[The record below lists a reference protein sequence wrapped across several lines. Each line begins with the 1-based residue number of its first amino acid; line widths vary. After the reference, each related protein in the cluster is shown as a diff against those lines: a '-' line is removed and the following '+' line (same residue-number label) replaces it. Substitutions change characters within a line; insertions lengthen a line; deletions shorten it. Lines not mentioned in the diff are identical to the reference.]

1 MPVYIASMNLRG
13 KWAKHPHVDYVIN
26 VTSAQSKNHINRITF
41 SPMQHRPYKG
51 FWNFEHYWQ
60 AGKVWEHAPHSKTYA
75 WWKAQTTPKRRLP
88 NSRGKHILYGKYGIK
103 HKGSSKL
110 SYITARKLVYAP
122 EYYRM
127 IKKEE
132 YLIYLRTLV
141 KLGESI
147 VVYDFDGP
155 RDSDN
160 DPICLEVTREML
172 KQKINDPVH
181 PFGHGYIVAGLL
193 AGIRPKSY
201 QTL

>member
-1 MPVYIASMNLRG
+1 
-13 KWAKHPHVDYVIN
+13 
-26 VTSAQSKNHINRITF
+26 
-41 SPMQHRPYKG
+41 
-51 FWNFEHYWQ
+51 
-60 AGKVWEHAPHSKTYA
+60 
-75 WWKAQTTPKRRLP
+75 
-88 NSRGKHILYGKYGIK
+88 
-103 HKGSSKL
+103 
-110 SYITARKLVYAP
+110 
-122 EYYRM
+122 M